1 MLSKIFIALG
11 DLHTKTGWD
20 PTVGAVFTEIGEALA
35 AHEGSLWSM

>member
-20 PTVGAVFTEIGEALA
+20 PTVGAVFTEIGKALA
-35 AHEGSLWSM
+35 EGGWSM